1 MVACMEVFHA
11 ERRDRELAHGV
22 YVQKQKDWED
32 QLASMSQEHER
43 LTGEVLMLKEQLV
56 AIGTTEVYGHAG

>member
-1 MVACMEVFHA
+1 MEDFHA
-11 ERRDRELAHGV
+11 ERRDRELAHDV

-32 QLASMSQEHER
+32 QLASMSQVHER

-56 AIGTTEVYGHAG
+56 AIGTTEVYAWVGHAG

>member
-11 ERRDRELAHGV
+11 ERRDRELAHDV
-22 YVQKQKDWED
+22 YVQKQTDWED
-32 QLASMSQEHER
+32 QLASMSQEYER